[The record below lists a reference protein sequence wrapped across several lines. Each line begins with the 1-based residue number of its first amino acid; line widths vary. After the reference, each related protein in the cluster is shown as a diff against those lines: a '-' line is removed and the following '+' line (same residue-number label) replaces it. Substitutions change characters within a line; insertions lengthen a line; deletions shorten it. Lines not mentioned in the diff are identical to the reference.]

1 MRDNNEEREDSYYG
15 INTGVRVVVWW
26 WYGNNNNIFIFF
38 FIIIIYI
45 FPGYVYASAS
55 QMQ

>member
-26 WYGNNNNIFIFF
+26 WYGNNNNNIFIF

-45 FPGYVYASAS
+45 FPGYVYVSAS